1 MDMNN
6 DDDARSSAASAF
18 ASRSRR
24 PSTSDRSAAVD
35 GCLKRRFLTKAI
47 AGDSADVASLD
58 SAAARFS
65 RRDWMRATAWNSA
78 SESISLYEKGRCI
91 SRDFGSCFLPGPRVL
106 YPGLWTASWTRTAST
121 PTIKQRMKAA
131 VLMKRGASRQRG
143 MADQRRVPAM
153 ARKKVKLS
161 AAAKRLEKIE
171 STDRVDVGVTSD
183 SDRGLQRRARDEV
196 LERHHEP
203 VTTKSRAHQGAP

>member
-1 MDMNN
+1 
-6 DDDARSSAASAF
+6 
-18 ASRSRR
+18 
-24 PSTSDRSAAVD
+24 
-35 GCLKRRFLTKAI
+35 
-47 AGDSADVASLD
+47 
-58 SAAARFS
+58 
-65 RRDWMRATAWNSA
+65 
-78 SESISLYEKGRCI
+78 
-91 SRDFGSCFLPGPRVL
+91 
-106 YPGLWTASWTRTAST
+106 
-121 PTIKQRMKAA
+121 
-131 VLMKRGASRQRG
+131 
-143 MADQRRVPAM
+143 M